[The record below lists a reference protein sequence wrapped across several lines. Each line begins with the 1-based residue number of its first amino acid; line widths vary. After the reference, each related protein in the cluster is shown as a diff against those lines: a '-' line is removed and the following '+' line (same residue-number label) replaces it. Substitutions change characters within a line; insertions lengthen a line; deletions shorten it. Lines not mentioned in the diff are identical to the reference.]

1 MDRFSWRRVLPAD
14 LAVTTSPRDDRDTRR
29 SRRAALV
36 ATGALAPGLLM
47 VHGLRE
53 GEGDVIAIAV
63 AAALIVV
70 PVLAGVGRLM
80 VDVRVLR
87 VAEARIR
94 ASETAL
100 KEAQQLAQLGSW
112 SWDLTSG
119 EVTWSQEL
127 YRIFGLAPEEQKAS
141 LDMFQR
147 LLHPDDRH
155 RVLELVERARTAGT
169 GFACEHRVVRPDGT
183 VRVLQARGEVHADGA
198 GRPATMV
205 GTAQDVTD
213 RVRAQQA
220 AQRLAAIVQSSSDA
234 IYSVAADATVTSWN
248 AAAERLFG
256 RPAAEMLGHPI
267 ASVWPPEQLA
277 VNRSMFERALA
288 GEVITDVET
297 VRLRRDGTR
306 VAVTVSWSPIKDDA
320 GAITGVS
327 VIARDITQR
336 QQLEEQLVRQAL
348 HDPLTGLANRALFA
362 DRLEHALARGR
373 RPGATVAILVIDL
386 DGFKDINDSLG
397 HDAGDDLLTIAGM
410 RLQGHARPDDTVAR
424 LGGDEFGVL
433 LEDIAAAEAVRSA
446 EALLE
451 GLATPI
457 VLRDR
462 DLTPTASIGIAIAV
476 GEDAETLLRNADT
489 AMYAAKSQG
498 KGRYALF
505 EPAMHATVIE
515 RLDLAADLSRAV
527 EKRQLHLCYEP
538 QISLASGRICGLEA
552 LVRWRHP
559 TRGEVSPGEFIPL
572 AEETGMILP
581 IGRWVLREACRQVKA
596 WQERWPTPTPLTI
609 AVNLSARQLQH
620 PGVVDEVSAALAAA
634 GLDPRSLVLEITET
648 AIMEQLDAAIRIL
661 TELRR
666 LGLRLALDDFGT
678 GYSSLSYLQR
688 LPVDILK
695 IDRSFVGGVARSTED
710 SALARGILTLGQ
722 TLGLEVVAE
731 GIETAEQLAALRELG
746 CQLGQ
751 GYFFARPLGP
761 AAVDALLERHYPS
774 VPAPTTPDH
783 ETTA

>member
-1 MDRFSWRRVLPAD
+1 MDRSSWRRFLAGS
-14 LAVTTSPRDDRDTRR
+14 LAVTTPPTPDRDTRR
-29 SRRAALV
+29 GRRAALV
-36 ATGALAPGLLM
+36 ATGVLAPGLLLA
-47 VHGLRE
+47 HGLRE
-53 GEGDVIAIAV
+53 GEGDVVAIAV
-63 AAALIVV
+63 AAALTVV
-70 PVLAGVGRLM
+70 LVLARAGRLM
-80 VDVRVLR
+80 VDIRALR
-87 VAEARIR
+87 AAEARIR

-100 KEAQQLAQLGSW
+100 KEAQELAQLGSW
-112 SWDLTSG
+112 SWDLMSD

-127 YRIFGLAPEEQKAS
+127 YRIFGLPPEEQNANF
-141 LDMFQR
+141 DMFQR
-147 LLHPDDRH
+147 LLHPDDRQ

-183 VRVLQARGEVHADGA
+183 VRVLQARAEVHADAA
-198 GRPATMV
+198 GRPAAMV

-213 RVRAQQA
+213 RTRAQEA

-234 IYSVAADATVTSWN
+234 IYSVAADMTVTTWN
-248 AAAERLFG
+248 AAAERLLG

-267 ASVWPPEQLA
+267 ASVWPPEHLEL
-277 VNRSMFERALA
+277 NRSMFERAFTR
-288 GEVITDVET
+288 EVITDVET
-297 VRLRRDGTR
+297 MLLHRDGSR
-306 VAVTVSWSPIKDDA
+306 VAVTVSWSPIKDDS

-336 QQLEEQLVRQAL
+336 RQLEEQLVRQAL

-373 RPGATVAILVIDL
+373 RPGVTVAILVIDL

-462 DLTPTASIGIAIAV
+462 DLTPTASIGIAIAA

-489 AMYAAKSQG
+489 AMYAAKRQG

-505 EPAMHATVIE
+505 EPAMHATVVE

-527 EKRQLHLCYEP
+527 EKGQLHLRYEP
-538 QISLASGRICGLEA
+538 QMNLESGRICCLEA

-572 AEETGMILP
+572 AEETGMILA

-596 WQERWPTPTPLTI
+596 WQERWPTPPPLTI

-620 PGVVDEVSAALAAA
+620 PGIVDEVSAALAAA
-634 GLDPRSLVLEITET
+634 GLDPQSLVLEITET
-648 AIMEQLDAAIRIL
+648 AIMEQLDAAITIL

-666 LGLRLALDDFGT
+666 LGVRLALDDFGT

-695 IDRSFVGGVARSTED
+695 IDRSFVAGVARSIED
-710 SALARGILTLGQ
+710 SALARGILTLAQ
-722 TLGLEVVAE
+722 TLGLETIAE

-761 AAVDALLERHYPS
+761 AAVDALLERHYPG
-774 VPAPTTPDH
+774 VPTPTARAH
-783 ETTA
+783 EPMP

>member
-1 MDRFSWRRVLPAD
+1 L
-14 LAVTTSPRDDRDTRR
+14 
-29 SRRAALV
+29 
-36 ATGALAPGLLM
+36 LAPGLLLA
-47 VHGLRE
+47 HGLRE
-53 GEGDVIAIAV
+53 GEGDVVAIAV
-63 AAALIVV
+63 AAALTVV
-70 PVLAGVGRLM
+70 LVLARAGRLM
-80 VDVRVLR
+80 VDVRALR
-87 VAEARIR
+87 AAEARIR

-100 KEAQQLAQLGSW
+100 KEAQELAQLGSW
-112 SWDLTSG
+112 SWDLMSD

-127 YRIFGLAPEEQKAS
+127 YRIFGLPPEEQNANF
-141 LDMFQR
+141 DMFQR
-147 LLHPDDRH
+147 LLHPDDRQ

-169 GFACEHRVVRPDGT
+169 GFACEHRLVRPDGI
-183 VRVLQARGEVHADGA
+183 VRVLQARAEVHADAA

-213 RVRAQQA
+213 RTRAQEA

-234 IYSVAADATVTSWN
+234 IYSVAADMTVTTWN
-248 AAAERLFG
+248 AAAERLLG

-267 ASVWPPEQLA
+267 ASVWPPEHLEL
-277 VNRSMFERALA
+277 NRSMFERAFT

-297 VRLRRDGTR
+297 MQLHRDGSR
-306 VAVTVSWSPIKDDA
+306 VAVTVSWSPIKDDS

-336 QQLEEQLVRQAL
+336 RQLEEQLVRQAL
-348 HDPLTGLANRALFA
+348 HDPLTGLANRVLFA

-373 RPGATVAILVIDL
+373 RPGVTVAILVIDL

-462 DLTPTASIGIAIAV
+462 DLTPTASIGIAIAA

-489 AMYAAKSQG
+489 AMYAAKRQG

-505 EPAMHATVIE
+505 EPAMHATVVE

-527 EKRQLHLCYEP
+527 EKRQLNLRYEP
-538 QISLASGRICGLEA
+538 QMNLESGRICCLEA

-572 AEETGMILP
+572 AEETGMILA

-596 WQERWPTPTPLTI
+596 WQERWPTPPPLTI

-620 PGVVDEVSAALAAA
+620 PGIVDEVSAALAAA
-634 GLDPRSLVLEITET
+634 GLDPQSLVLEITET
-648 AIMEQLDAAIRIL
+648 AIMEQLDAAITIL

-666 LGLRLALDDFGT
+666 LGVRLALDDFGT

-695 IDRSFVGGVARSTED
+695 IDRSFVAGVARSIED
-710 SALARGILTLGQ
+710 SALARGILTLAQ
-722 TLGLEVVAE
+722 TLGLETIAE

-774 VPAPTTPDH
+774 VPTPTARAH
-783 ETTA
+783 EPMP

>member
-1 MDRFSWRRVLPAD
+1 MDRSWWRSF
-14 LAVTTSPRDDRDTRR
+14 LAVTTPPTYDLDTRR
-29 SRRAALV
+29 SGRAALV
-36 ATGALAPGLLM
+36 VTGVLASGLLLA
-47 VHGLRE
+47 HTLRE
-53 GEGDVIAIAV
+53 GEGDVVAIAV

-70 PVLAGVGRLM
+70 PVLARAGRLM
-80 VDVRVLR
+80 VDVRALR
-87 VAEARIR
+87 AAEARIR

-100 KEAQQLAQLGSW
+100 EEAQRLAQLGSW
-112 SWDLTSG
+112 SWDLRSG
-119 EVTWSQEL
+119 EVAWSQEL
-127 YRIFGLAPEEQKAS
+127 YRIFGLPPEEQNAS
-141 LDMFQR
+141 VDMFQR
-147 LLHPDDRH
+147 LLHPDDAP
-155 RVLELVERARTAGT
+155 RVLELLDRARTAGT

-183 VRVLQARGEVHADGA
+183 VRVLQARGDVHTDGA
-198 GRPATMV
+198 GRPTTMV

-213 RVRAQQA
+213 RTQAQEAAQQ
-220 AQRLAAIVQSSSDA
+220 LAAIVQSSSDA
-234 IYSVAADATVTSWN
+234 IYSLAADGTVTSWN
-248 AAAERLFG
+248 AAAERLLG

-267 ASVWPPEQLA
+267 TSVWPAEQLE
-277 VNRSMFERALA
+277 VNRSMFERAFA

-297 VRLRRDGTR
+297 VRLHRDGTR

-320 GAITGVS
+320 GAITGAS

-336 QQLEEQLVRQAL
+336 QQLEEQLLRQAL
-348 HDPLTGLANRALFA
+348 HDPLTGLANRALFT

-373 RPGATVAILVIDL
+373 RPGVTVAILVIDL

-410 RLQGHARPDDTVAR
+410 RLHGHARPGDTMAR

-433 LEDIAAAEAVRSA
+433 LEEITAAEAVRSA
-446 EALLE
+446 QALLE

-462 DLTPTASIGIAIAV
+462 DLTPTASIGIAIAA

-489 AMYAAKSQG
+489 AMYAAKRQG

-505 EPAMHATVIE
+505 EPAMHATIIE

-527 EKRQLHLCYEP
+527 EKRQLHVCYEP
-538 QISLASGRICGLEA
+538 QISLGSGQICSLEA

-572 AEETGMILP
+572 AEETGMILA
-581 IGRWVLREACRQVKA
+581 IGRWVLWEACRQVKA
-596 WQERWPTPTPLTI
+596 WQERWPAPAPLTI

-620 PGVVDEVSAALAAA
+620 HGIVDEVHAALAAA
-634 GLDPRSLVLEITET
+634 GLDPQSLVLEITET
-648 AIMEQLDAAIRIL
+648 AIMEQLDAAITIL

-666 LGLRLALDDFGT
+666 LGVRLALDDFGT

-695 IDRSFVGGVARSTED
+695 IDRSFVAGVAKSTQD

-722 TLGLEVVAE
+722 TLGLETVAE

-751 GYFFARPLGP
+751 GYYFARPLGP
-761 AAVDALLERHYPS
+761 TAVDALLERHYPR
-774 VPAPTTPDH
+774 AHTPTTPAH
-783 ETTA
+783 EPMP

>member
-1 MDRFSWRRVLPAD
+1 MDSSPWRRF
-14 LAVTTSPRDDRDTRR
+14 LAASRAVIAPPRHDRDTRR
-29 SRRAALV
+29 DTRAALV
-36 ATGALAPGLLM
+36 ATGVLAPGLLL

-53 GEGDVIAIAV
+53 GEGDVVAIAV

-70 PVLAGVGRLM
+70 LVLARTGRLM
-80 VDVRVLR
+80 VDMGALR
-87 VAEARIR
+87 AAEARVR

-100 KEAQQLAQLGSW
+100 KEAQQLAGLGSW
-112 SWDLTSG
+112 SWDLTSD

-127 YRIFGLAPEEQKAS
+127 YRIFGLPPGEQNAS
-141 LDMFQR
+141 FDMFQR
-147 LLHPDDRH
+147 LLHPDDRQ

-183 VRVLQARGEVHADGA
+183 VRVLQARGEVHADA
-198 GRPATMV
+198 ARRPATMV

-213 RVRAQQA
+213 RTRAQEA

-234 IYSVAADATVTSWN
+234 IYSVAADMTVTTWN
-248 AAAERLFG
+248 AAAERLLG
-256 RPAAEMLGHPI
+256 RPAAEMLGQPI
-267 ASVWPPEQLA
+267 ASVWPPEHFEL
-277 VNRSMFERALA
+277 NRSMFERALA
-288 GEVITDVET
+288 GEVITDVDT
-297 VRLRRDGTR
+297 IQLHRDGTP

-320 GAITGVS
+320 GAIVGVS

-336 QQLEEQLVRQAL
+336 RQLEEQLVRQAL
-348 HDPLTGLANRALFA
+348 HDPLTGLPNRALFA

-373 RPGATVAILVIDL
+373 RPGVTVAILVIDL

-410 RLQGHARPDDTVAR
+410 RLQGHARPGDTVAR

-446 EALLE
+446 EALLQ

-462 DLTPTASIGIAIAV
+462 DLTPTASIGVAIAA
-476 GEDAETLLRNADT
+476 GEDADTLLRNADT
-489 AMYAAKSQG
+489 AMYAAKRQG

-505 EPAMHATVIE
+505 EPAMHASIVE

-527 EKRQLHLCYEP
+527 EKGQLHLCYEP
-538 QISLASGRICGLEA
+538 QISLESGRICCLEA

-581 IGRWVLREACRQVKA
+581 IGRWVLREACRQVKT
-596 WQERWPTPTPLTI
+596 WQERWPTPAPLTI

-620 PGVVDEVSAALAAA
+620 PGVVDEVRAALAAA
-634 GLDPRSLVLEITET
+634 GLDPQSLVLEITET
-648 AIMEQLDAAIRIL
+648 AIMEQMDAAITIL

-666 LGLRLALDDFGT
+666 LGVRLALDDFGT

-695 IDRSFVGGVARSTED
+695 IDRSFVVGVARSIED
-710 SALARGILTLGQ
+710 SALARGILTLAQ
-722 TLGLEVVAE
+722 TLGLETIAE
-731 GIETAEQLAALRELG
+731 GIETAEQLATLRELG

-761 AAVDALLERHYPS
+761 AAVDALLERHYPG
-774 VPAPTTPDH
+774 VHTPTARAH
-783 ETTA
+783 EPMP

>member
-1 MDRFSWRRVLPAD
+1 MDRSSWRRF
-14 LAVTTSPRDDRDTRR
+14 LAVTTPPTDDRDTRR
-29 SRRAALV
+29 GRRAALV
-36 ATGALAPGLLM
+36 ATGVLAPGLLLA
-47 VHGLRE
+47 HWLRE
-53 GEGDVIAIAV
+53 GERDLVAAAV
-63 AAALIVV
+63 AAALIVLL
-70 PVLAGVGRLM
+70 VLARTGRLM
-80 VDVRVLR
+80 VDVGLLR
-87 VAEARIR
+87 AAEARIR

-112 SWDLTSG
+112 SWDLTSN

-127 YRIFGLAPEEQKAS
+127 YRIFGLLPEAQNAS
-141 LDMFQR
+141 LDMFRR
-147 LLHPDDRH
+147 LLHPDDRQ
-155 RVLELVERARTAGT
+155 RVLELLERARTAGT

-183 VRVLQARGEVHADGA
+183 VRVLHARGEVHADGA
-198 GRPATMV
+198 DRPATVV

-213 RVRAQQA
+213 RTRAQED

-234 IYSVAADATVTSWN
+234 IYSVAADMTVTSWN
-248 AAAERLFG
+248 AAAERLLG
-256 RPAAEMLGHPI
+256 RPAAEMLGNPI
-267 ASVWPPEQLA
+267 ASVWPPEHFEL
-277 VNRSMFERALA
+277 NRSMFERAFA
-288 GEVITDVET
+288 GEVMTDVET
-297 VRLRRDGTR
+297 MRLHHDGTR
-306 VAVTVSWSPIKDDA
+306 VAVTVSWSPIKDRS
-320 GAITGVS
+320 GAIIGVS

-336 QQLEEQLVRQAL
+336 KQLEEQLVRQAL
-348 HDPLTGLANRALFA
+348 HDPLTGLANRVLFA

-373 RPGATVAILVIDL
+373 RPGVTVAILVIDL

-410 RLQGHARPDDTVAR
+410 RLQGHARPGDTVAR

-433 LEDIAAAEAVRSA
+433 LEEIAAAEAVHSA

-462 DLTPTASIGIAIAV
+462 DLTPTASIGIAIAA

-489 AMYAAKSQG
+489 AMYAAKRQG
-498 KGRYALF
+498 KSRYALF
-505 EPAMHATVIE
+505 EPAMHATVVE

-538 QISLASGRICGLEA
+538 QITLASGRICCLEA

-559 TRGEVSPGEFIPL
+559 ARGEVSPGEFIPL

-581 IGRWVLREACRQVKA
+581 IGSWVLREACRQVKA
-596 WQERWPTPTPLTI
+596 WQERWPTPAPLTI

-620 PGVVDEVSAALAAA
+620 HGIVDEVSAALADA
-634 GLDPRSLVLEITET
+634 GLDPQSLVLEITET
-648 AIMEQLDAAIRIL
+648 AIMEQLDAAIMIL
-661 TELRR
+661 TALRR
-666 LGLRLALDDFGT
+666 LGVRLALDDFGT

-695 IDRSFVGGVARSTED
+695 IDRSFVAGVARSIED
-710 SALARGILTLGQ
+710 SALARGILTLAN
-722 TLGLEVVAE
+722 TLGLETVAE

-761 AAVDALLERHYPS
+761 AAVDALLERHYPG
-774 VPAPTTPDH
+774 VHTPTARAREPMP
-783 ETTA
+783 

>member
-1 MDRFSWRRVLPAD
+1 MDRSSWRTFLVASLTATPFRPD
-14 LAVTTSPRDDRDTRR
+14 LG
-29 SRRAALV
+29 SRRGRLATLV
-36 ATGALAPGLLM
+36 GAGVLVPGLLM

-63 AAALIVV
+63 AVALIVV
-70 PVLAGVGRLM
+70 LVLARAGRLM
-80 VDVRVLR
+80 VDVRALR
-87 VAEARIR
+87 AAEARIR

-100 KEAQQLAQLGSW
+100 EEAQQLAQLGSW

-119 EVTWSQEL
+119 EVAWSQEL
-127 YRIFGLAPEEQKAS
+127 HRIFGLSPEAQNAS

-147 LLHPDDRH
+147 LLHPDDRQ
-155 RVLELVERARTAGT
+155 RVVELLEQARTAGT

-183 VRVLQARGEVHADGA
+183 VRVLQARGEVHTDGA
-198 GRPATMV
+198 GRPVTMV

-213 RVRAQQA
+213 RTRAQEA
-220 AQRLAAIVQSSSDA
+220 AQQLAAIVQSSSDA
-234 IYSVAADATVTSWN
+234 IYSLAADKTVTSWN
-248 AAAERLFG
+248 AAAERLLG
-256 RPAAEMLGHPI
+256 RPAAEMLGYPI
-267 ASVWPPEQLA
+267 TSVWPAEQLE
-277 VNRSMFERALA
+277 VNRSMFERAFA
-288 GEVITDVET
+288 GEVITEVET
-297 VRLRRDGTR
+297 VRLHRDGTR

-336 QQLEEQLVRQAL
+336 QQLEEQLLRQAL
-348 HDPLTGLANRALFA
+348 HDPLTGLANRALFT

-373 RPGATVAILVIDL
+373 RPGVTVAILVIDL

-410 RLQGHARPDDTVAR
+410 RLQGHARPGDTMAR

-433 LEDIAAAEAVRSA
+433 LEDITAAEAVRSA
-446 EALLE
+446 EGLLE

-462 DLTPTASIGIAIAV
+462 DLTPTASIGIAIAA

-489 AMYAAKSQG
+489 AMYAAKRQG

-505 EPAMHATVIE
+505 EPAMHATIIE

-538 QISLASGRICGLEA
+538 QISLGSGRICSLEA

-572 AEETGMILP
+572 AEETGMILA
-581 IGRWVLREACRQVKA
+581 IGRWVLWEACRQVKA
-596 WQERWPTPTPLTI
+596 WQERWPAPAPLTI

-620 PGVVDEVSAALAAA
+620 PGIVDEVRAALAAA
-634 GLDPRSLVLEITET
+634 GLAPQSLVLEITET
-648 AIMEQLDAAIRIL
+648 AIMEQLDAAITIL

-666 LGLRLALDDFGT
+666 LGVRLALDDFGT

-695 IDRSFVGGVARSTED
+695 IDRSFVAGVAKSTED

-722 TLGLEVVAE
+722 TLGLETVAE

-751 GYFFARPLGP
+751 GYLFARPLGP
-761 AAVDALLERHYPS
+761 AAVDTLLERHYPG
-774 VPAPTTPDH
+774 VPTPTTPAH
-783 ETTA
+783 ETMP